1 MCRMMTSPRSIV
13 ALLTDFGTKDPYV
26 AAMKGVVVSRC
37 HAQIIDL
44 SHEISPFDPF
54 EAGWFLRMVRPAF
67 LSGTEFVERVV
78 VVAVVDPG
86 VGTSRRILA
95 ALDDGCF
102 YLAPDNG
109 LLGLSL
115 SSRATLVSVE
125 NETLFLPEGSTTFH
139 GRDRFAPVAAAL
151 AEGLVDLDDLGPGIE
166 RSDTVQFD
174 YREPV
179 ENETGITGSVIAID
193 RFGNIVTDIDATSI
207 EASRAYE
214 ISLGP
219 HLISDER
226 KTYGGGS
233 ETEPFA
239 IVGSRGTIEISVNR
253 GSAAE
258 RLQSERLDEVRLIWS
273 KRRT

>member
-13 ALLTDFGTKDPYV
+13 ALLTDFGTRDPYV

-37 HAQIIDL
+37 HAQIVDL
-44 SHEISPFDPF
+44 SHEINPFDPF

-67 LSGTEFVERVV
+67 LSGTEFVERIVF
-78 VVAVVDPG
+78 VAVVDPG
-86 VGTSRRILA
+86 VGTSRKILA

-109 LLGLSL
+109 LLGVSL
-115 SSRATLVSVE
+115 SPRATFVAVE
-125 NETLFLPEGSTTFH
+125 NENLFLPGGSTTFH

-166 RSDTVQFD
+166 RSETVQFD

-179 ENETGITGSVIAID
+179 RTETGITGSVIAID
-193 RFGNIVTDIDATSI
+193 RFGNIVTDIDAASI
-207 EASRAYE
+207 EAGRTYE
-214 ISLGP
+214 ISTGGHTVL
-219 HLISDER
+219 DVR
-226 KTYGGGS
+226 QTYGGGS
-233 ETEPFA
+233 QTAPFA
-239 IVGSRGTIEISVNR
+239 IVGSRGTIEISLNR

-258 RLQSERLDEVRLIWS
+258 RLQSERLDEVRLIWK